1 MTRTWY
7 KLSRSRCYH
16 RKNFK
21 KRIIQIKIVTV
32 LIHVLLHLFKY
43 YVKMFLYQFNHLIT
57 KKKWRKYLFV
67 LQMFIHIFINFLLF
81 FFSECDRKQ
90 PVTYLSDVWNY
101 FITNPELITLTQYIC
116 KDKVINFFWLPKL
129 IPYKDYCYE
138 WKREPFDSAIKSE
151 ARLWSY
157 WCSVFVLTLC
167 LGDD

>member
-1 MTRTWY
+1 
-7 KLSRSRCYH
+7 
-16 RKNFK
+16 
-21 KRIIQIKIVTV
+21 
-32 LIHVLLHLFKY
+32 
-43 YVKMFLYQFNHLIT
+43 
-57 KKKWRKYLFV
+57 
-67 LQMFIHIFINFLLF
+67 MFIHIFINFLLF

-138 WKREPFDSAIKSE
+138 WKRENFDSAIKPE

-157 WCSVFVLTLC
+157 WCSVFVLTLY
-167 LGDD
+167 LGDDQKDMDAMLLTDTKHSTFWEFHVCEQNKPIHVLKL